1 VSDKKLRE
9 LWRRLVFPLLASN
22 YDDHF
27 RHHGFLMRETR
38 SWSLS
43 PAYDINPVLEVDRVR
58 INKTAITEDQEEPTI
73 AGALAAASRFGL
85 MVTEAKKILPEGFTA
100 VSGWRNRGRRL
111 RLKART
117 FDSYASAVEHP
128 VMDEAKQL
136 LGR

>member
-85 MVTEAKKILPEGFTA
+85 MVTEGEENPPRRFHGGFRLAK
-100 VSGWRNRGRRL
+100 
-111 RLKART
+111 
-117 FDSYASAVEHP
+117 
-128 VMDEAKQL
+128 
-136 LGR
+136 